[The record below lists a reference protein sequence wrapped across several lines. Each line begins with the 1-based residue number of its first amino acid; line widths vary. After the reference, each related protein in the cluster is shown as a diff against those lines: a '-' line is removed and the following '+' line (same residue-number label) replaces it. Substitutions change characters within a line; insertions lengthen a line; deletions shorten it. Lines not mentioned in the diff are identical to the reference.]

1 MYKMSGKKEESRLKE
16 QTIEYYNQ
24 YAEQFAER
32 TAGADMSFCRNA
44 FLKYL
49 PEHALILDAGCGSGR
64 DSRIFMEK
72 GYQVCAIDASE
83 EMCRAAER
91 RIGRPVQC
99 MRFEEMEWRE
109 RFDGIWACA
118 SLLHVTR
125 LELPA
130 VLGNFHRA
138 LKSGGVLYASF
149 KYGAGEEERLGRF
162 FNDYR
167 LGELEEAFLRDGL
180 FSLAESFETE
190 DVRPDYKE
198 KPWVNIIVRKICV

>member
-32 TAGADMSFCRNA
+32 TAGADMSFCQNA

-83 EMCRAAER
+83 EMCRVAER

-99 MRFEEMEWRE
+99 MRFEELAWRE
-109 RFDGIWACA
+109 HFDGIWACA

-125 LELPA
+125 RELPA

-138 LKSGGVLYASF
+138 LKSGGMLYASF
-149 KYGAGEEERLGRF
+149 KYGVGEEERLGRF

-167 LGELEEAFLRDGL
+167 IGELEEAFLQDGL
-180 FSLAESFETE
+180 FSLVESFETE